1 MENKLNTSSF
11 QGLSATALKIIA
23 LIIMTIDHV
32 GAFCPRIPA
41 VAPVVTQLRIIG
53 RIAAPIFLFCAAES
67 LRHTRDKRLYLKRL
81 YLAAVCVG
89 LLHAL
94 MGQLLGYSFS
104 NIFHSFDWLAAL
116 VIVLEEIRS
125 GINAKE
131 YKRALGYFL
140 GFGLLVTFSFLVDE
154 LMLRLDFQY
163 SYLLRNVVGAFISS
177 PLRVEYSLGFIVLGA
192 IWYYVPGK
200 YPRCAMLFV
209 LCILCA
215 FNVFQGIRAMQMFT
229 GVQWGML
236 GAIPL
241 ILLYNGKRGRGCK
254 WLFYIYYPSH
264 AWLLALISMAFS
276 K

>member
-1 MENKLNTSSF
+1 MENQLKTSSF
-11 QGLSATALKIIA
+11 QGLAATALKIIA

-32 GAFCPRIPA
+32 GAFCPNVPA
-41 VAPVVTQLRIIG
+41 VAPMVTQLRIIG

-67 LRHTRDKRLYLKRL
+67 LRYTRDKRLYLKRL
-81 YLAAVCVG
+81 YLASVCVG

-94 MGQLLGYSFS
+94 MAQLLDCSFS
-104 NIFHSFDWLAAL
+104 NIFQSFAWLAAL
-116 VIVLEEIRS
+116 VIVLEEIRE
-125 GINAKE
+125 GIKE
-131 YKRALGYFL
+131 KAYGKALGYFL
-140 GFGLLVTFSFLVDE
+140 GFGLLVTLSVLVSE

-163 SYLLRNVVGAFISS
+163 AYLLRNIVGAVINS
-177 PLRVEYSLGFIVLGA
+177 PVQVEYSVGFIVLGA

-200 YPRCAMLFV
+200 KARCAMLFV

-215 FNVFQGIRAMQMFT
+215 LNVFRGIRGMQMFT
-229 GVQWGML
+229 GIQWGML

-241 ILLYNGKRGRGCK
+241 ILLYNGERGSGCK

-264 AWLLALISMAFS
+264 AWLLALINMLS